1 MRLQPKTVVS
11 DRYEILELIG
21 VGGMA
26 NVYCAKDLKL
36 DRKVSLKVLKE
47 EFIDEE
53 FIGKFS
59 KEARA
64 AARIADINIANVYDV
79 GNDGNI
85 YYIVME
91 YVDGYTLKDIIKTKA
106 PFTNEEI
113 LGIAIQ
119 ISSALEVAHSNGI
132 VHRDIK
138 PQNILVTKEG
148 GIKVTD
154 FGIARATTA
163 NTITTDTMGSV
174 HYFSPEQ
181 ARGGYV
187 DFKSDIYSLGI
198 IMFEMA
204 TGKLPFDGDGVVQ
217 LAMKHI
223 NEPIPNMKELNPNIS
238 NSLEKIIL
246 KATAK
251 NSDNRYSSTKE
262 LNQDLKKALSDES
275 GNFVTDRNIVDEDS
289 PTVVIKPEE
298 MEEIKRM
305 IEKNKGN
312 NNINNNVNS
321 GLNNNINNNRPKDK
335 YEDKEYVEQE
345 RFNKPSQSSQNLQRQ
360 NIQPQKVKPKVT
372 PPKIEIEEN
381 DRGMERKVTIW
392 AVVTSLLLIG
402 VITGF
407 LIVWVLSGGKSK
419 VPDFT
424 GKTWEQAVEIAKDK
438 EVYITNAKEDFSD
451 TVEKGAIIEQDIKA
465 GTKVKK
471 GSNINITLSL
481 GTGKFEIEDYVGLD
495 ISEVYRKVEKLD
507 VNLKEEYIS
516 DDKVQIGKVIKQ
528 SPNGGSKLNPGDDL
542 TLYISKGEENEETDV
557 EVPYLIGLSEKEAKD
572 KLQRE
577 GLNVGRVSKTESSTV
592 EKGNVIQQSI
602 AYGTKVAEGTSVSI
616 VVSSGKKETTTK
628 ETTTETTTQP
638 IVEDT
643 TVDTSTEIT
652 TKIETTTE
660 TTTQPVLKS
669 DNLVI
674 NPTLPEGAESVE
686 VKVVKVVDGQS
697 SVIWSSNH
705 SANNFPFSITVTG
718 DKPTQFEL
726 YIDGKLIGTETKSFS

>member
-1 MRLQPKTVVS
+1 MKLDKKTVVS
-11 DRYEILELIG
+11 DRYEIIELIG

-36 DRKVSLKVLKE
+36 DRKVSFKVLKE

-64 AARIADINIANVYDV
+64 AARIAHVNIANVYDV

-106 PFTNEEI
+106 PFTNEEV
-113 LGIAIQ
+113 LGISIQ
-119 ISSALEVAHSNGI
+119 IANALEVAHSNNI

-154 FGIARATTA
+154 FGIARATTS

-198 IMFEMA
+198 IMFEMV

-223 NEPIPNMKELNPNIS
+223 NEPLPDMKELNPNIS

-246 KATAK
+246 KATTK
-251 NSDNRYSSTKE
+251 NPDNRYSSAKE
-262 LNQDLKKALSDES
+262 LNNDLKMALSDES
-275 GNFVTDRNIVDEDS
+275 GNFVIDNNFIDEDS

-298 MEEIKRM
+298 MEQIKNM
-305 IEKNKGN
+305 ANKTN
-312 NNINNNVNS
+312 NDK
-321 GLNNNINNNRPKDK
+321 PKDK
-335 YEDKEYVEQE
+335 YEDKEYMDKEKI
-345 RFNKPSQSSQNLQRQ
+345 KPSKPTKSVEKIGISKQIPSNKKDINNSAPYNIDNQNDKS
-360 NIQPQKVKPKVT
+360 I
-372 PPKIEIEEN
+372 
-381 DRGMERKVTIW
+381 ERKVTIW
-392 AVVTSLLLIG
+392 AVVTSLLLVGI
-402 VITGF
+402 ITGF
-407 LIVWVLSGGKSK
+407 LIVWVLSGGNSK

-424 GKTWEQAVEIAKDK
+424 GKTWEEAVALAKDK
-438 EVYITNAKEDFSD
+438 EIYITNIKEDYSD
-451 TVEKGAIIEQDIKA
+451 TIKEGAIIEQDIKA
-465 GTKVKK
+465 GEKVKK
-471 GSNINITLSL
+471 GSNINVTLSL
-481 GTGKFEIEDYVGLD
+481 GNGQFKIEDYVGLD
-495 ISEVYRKVEKLD
+495 ISEVYKKVESLD
-507 VNLKEEYIS
+507 VDLKEEYIS
-516 DDKVQIGKVIKQ
+516 DDKVEIGKVVKQ
-528 SPNGGSKLNPGDDL
+528 RPEAGSSLKPNDSL
-542 TLYISKGEENEETDV
+542 TLYISKGSEEEDNNV
-557 EVPYLIGLSEKEAKD
+557 QVPYLIGLSEKEAKN
-572 KLQRE
+572 KIKSE
-577 GLNVGRVSKTESSTV
+577 GLSVGRVSKTESDTV
-592 EKGNVIQQSI
+592 EEGKVIEQSI
-602 AYGTKVAEGTSVSI
+602 AYGEEVSEGTAISI
-616 VVSSGKKETTTK
+616 VVSIGKKETTTEK
-628 ETTTETTTQP
+628 QTETTTQP

-643 TVDTSTEIT
+643 TTQDTTVEQ
-652 TKIETTTE
+652 TE
-660 TTTQPVLKS
+660 TTTSQPVLKS
-669 DNLVI
+669 ETLVV
-674 NPTLPEGAESVE
+674 NPTLPEGTESVE

-697 SVIWSSNH
+697 TVIWSSNH
-705 SANNFPFSITVTG
+705 NANSFPLPITVTG

-726 YIDGKLIGTETKSFS
+726 YIDGKLIGTETKNFN

>member
-1 MRLQPKTVVS
+1 MRLDKKTVVS
-11 DRYEILELIG
+11 DRYEIIELIG

-36 DRKVSLKVLKE
+36 DRKVSFKVLKE

-64 AARIADINIANVYDV
+64 AARIAHVNIANVYDV

-106 PFTNEEI
+106 PFTNEEV
-113 LGIAIQ
+113 LGISIQ
-119 ISSALEVAHSNGI
+119 IANALEVAHSNNI

-154 FGIARATTA
+154 FGIARATTS

-198 IMFEMA
+198 IMFEMV

-223 NEPIPNMKELNPNIS
+223 NEPLPDMKKLNKNIS

-246 KATAK
+246 KATTK
-251 NSDNRYSSTKE
+251 NPDNRYSSARE
-262 LNQDLKKALSDES
+262 LNNDLKMALSDES
-275 GNFVTDRNIVDEDS
+275 GNFVTDNNFIDEDS

-298 MEEIKRM
+298 MEQIKNM
-305 IEKNKGN
+305 ANKTN
-312 NNINNNVNS
+312 NDK
-321 GLNNNINNNRPKDK
+321 LKDK
-335 YEDKEYVEQE
+335 YEDKEYMNKEKI
-345 RFNKPSQSSQNLQRQ
+345 KPSKPTKGVEKISVSKQTPNNKKDINNSTPYNIDNQNDKS
-360 NIQPQKVKPKVT
+360 I
-372 PPKIEIEEN
+372 
-381 DRGMERKVTIW
+381 ERKVTIW
-392 AVVTSLLLIG
+392 AVVTSLLLVGI
-402 VITGF
+402 ITGF
-407 LIVWVLSGGKSK
+407 LIVWVLSGGNSK

-424 GKTWEQAVEIAKDK
+424 GKTWEEAVALAKDK
-438 EVYITNAKEDFSD
+438 EIYITNIKEDYSD
-451 TVEKGAIIEQDIKA
+451 TIKEGAIIEQDIKA
-465 GTKVKK
+465 GEKVKK
-471 GSNINITLSL
+471 GSNINVTLSL
-481 GTGKFEIEDYVGLD
+481 GNGQFKIEDYVGLD
-495 ISEVYRKVEKLD
+495 ISEVYKKVESLD
-507 VNLKEEYIS
+507 VDLKEEYIS
-516 DDKVQIGKVIKQ
+516 DDKVEIGKVVKQ
-528 SPNGGSKLNPGDDL
+528 RPEAGSSLKPNDSL
-542 TLYISKGEENEETDV
+542 TLYISKGSEEEDNNV
-557 EVPYLIGLSEKEAKD
+557 QVPYLIGLSEKEAKN
-572 KLQRE
+572 KIKSE
-577 GLNVGRVSKTESSTV
+577 GLSVGRVSKTESDTV
-592 EKGNVIQQSI
+592 EEGKVIEQSI
-602 AYGTKVAEGTSVSI
+602 AYGEEVSEGTAISI
-616 VVSSGKKETTTK
+616 VVSIGKKETTTEK
-628 ETTTETTTQP
+628 QTETTTQP

-643 TVDTSTEIT
+643 TTQDTTVEQ
-652 TKIETTTE
+652 TE
-660 TTTQPVLKS
+660 TTTSQPVLKS
-669 DNLVI
+669 ETLVV
-674 NPTLPEGAESVE
+674 NPTLPEGTESVE

-697 SVIWSSNH
+697 TVIWSSNH
-705 SANNFPFSITVTG
+705 NANSFPLPITVTG

-726 YIDGKLIGTETKSFS
+726 YIDGKLIGTETKNFN

>member
-1 MRLQPKTVVS
+1 MRLDKKTVVS
-11 DRYEILELIG
+11 DRYEIIELIG

-36 DRKVSLKVLKE
+36 DRKVSFKVLKE

-64 AARIADINIANVYDV
+64 AARIAHVNIANVYDV

-106 PFTNEEI
+106 PFTNEEV
-113 LGIAIQ
+113 LGISIQ
-119 ISSALEVAHSNGI
+119 IANALEVAHSNNI

-154 FGIARATTA
+154 FGIARATTS

-198 IMFEMA
+198 IMFEMV

-223 NEPIPNMKELNPNIS
+223 NEPLPDMKKLNKNIS

-246 KATAK
+246 KATTK
-251 NSDNRYSSTKE
+251 NPDNRYSSARE
-262 LNQDLKKALSDES
+262 LNNDLKMALSDES
-275 GNFVTDRNIVDEDS
+275 GNFVTDNNFIDEDS

-298 MEEIKRM
+298 MEQIRNM
-305 IEKNKGN
+305 ANKTN
-312 NNINNNVNS
+312 NDK
-321 GLNNNINNNRPKDK
+321 LKDK
-335 YEDKEYVEQE
+335 YEDKEYMNKEKI
-345 RFNKPSQSSQNLQRQ
+345 KPSKPTKGVEKISVSKQTPNNKKDINNSTPYNIDNQND
-360 NIQPQKVKPKVT
+360 
-372 PPKIEIEEN
+372 KII
-381 DRGMERKVTIW
+381 ERKVTIW
-392 AVVTSLLLIG
+392 AVVTSLLLVGI
-402 VITGF
+402 ITGF
-407 LIVWVLSGGKSK
+407 LIVWVLSGGNSK

-424 GKTWEQAVEIAKDK
+424 GKTWEEAVALAKDK
-438 EVYITNAKEDFSD
+438 EIYITNIKEDYDD
-451 TVEKGAIIEQDIKA
+451 TIKEGAIIEQDIKA
-465 GTKVKK
+465 GEKVKK
-471 GSNINITLSL
+471 GSNINVTLSL
-481 GTGKFEIEDYVGLD
+481 GNGQFKIEDYVGLD
-495 ISEVYRKVEKLD
+495 ISEVYKKVESLD
-507 VNLKEEYIS
+507 VDLKEEYIS
-516 DDKVQIGKVIKQ
+516 DDKVEIGKVVKQ
-528 SPNGGSKLNPGDDL
+528 RPEAGSSLKPNDSL
-542 TLYISKGEENEETDV
+542 TLYISKGSEEEDNNV
-557 EVPYLIGLSEKEAKD
+557 QVPYLIGLSEKEAKN
-572 KLQRE
+572 KIKSE
-577 GLNVGRVSKTESSTV
+577 GLSVGRVSKTESDTV
-592 EKGNVIQQSI
+592 EEGKVIEQSI
-602 AYGTKVAEGTSVSI
+602 AYGEEVSEGTAISI
-616 VVSSGKKETTTK
+616 VVSIGKKETTTEK
-628 ETTTETTTQP
+628 QTETTAQP

-643 TVDTSTEIT
+643 TTQDTTVEQTESTT
-652 TKIETTTE
+652 S
-660 TTTQPVLKS
+660 QPVLKS
-669 DNLVI
+669 ETLVI
-674 NPTLPEGAESVE
+674 NPTLPEGTESVE

-697 SVIWSSNH
+697 TVIWSSNH
-705 SANNFPFSITVTG
+705 NANSFPLPITVTG

-726 YIDGKLIGTETKSFS
+726 YIDGKLIGTETKNFN

>member
-1 MRLQPKTVVS
+1 MKLDKKTVVS
-11 DRYEILELIG
+11 DRYEIIELIG

-36 DRKVSLKVLKE
+36 DRKVSFKVLKE

-64 AARIADINIANVYDV
+64 AARIAHVNIANVYDV

-106 PFTNEEI
+106 PFTNEEV
-113 LGIAIQ
+113 LGISIQ
-119 ISSALEVAHSNGI
+119 IANALEVAHSNNI

-154 FGIARATTA
+154 FGIARATTS

-198 IMFEMA
+198 IMFEMV

-223 NEPIPNMKELNPNIS
+223 NEPLPDMKKLNKNIS

-246 KATAK
+246 KATTK
-251 NSDNRYSSTKE
+251 NPDNRYSSARE
-262 LNQDLKKALSDES
+262 LNNDLKMALSDES
-275 GNFVTDRNIVDEDS
+275 GNFVTDNNFIDEDS

-298 MEEIKRM
+298 MEQIKNM
-305 IEKNKGN
+305 ANKTN
-312 NNINNNVNS
+312 NDK
-321 GLNNNINNNRPKDK
+321 LKDK
-335 YEDKEYVEQE
+335 YEDKEYMNKEKI
-345 RFNKPSQSSQNLQRQ
+345 KPSKPTKSVEKISVSKQTPNNKKDINNSTPYNIDNQND
-360 NIQPQKVKPKVT
+360 
-372 PPKIEIEEN
+372 KII
-381 DRGMERKVTIW
+381 ERKVTIW
-392 AVVTSLLLIG
+392 AVVTSLLLVGI
-402 VITGF
+402 ITGF
-407 LIVWVLSGGKSK
+407 LIVWVLSGGNSK

-424 GKTWEQAVEIAKDK
+424 GKTWEEAVALAKDK
-438 EVYITNAKEDFSD
+438 EIYITNIKEDYDD
-451 TVEKGAIIEQDIKA
+451 TIKEGAIIEQDIKA
-465 GTKVKK
+465 GEKVKK
-471 GSNINITLSL
+471 GSNINVTLSL
-481 GTGKFEIEDYVGLD
+481 GNGQFKIEDYVGLD
-495 ISEVYRKVEKLD
+495 ISEVYKKVESLD
-507 VNLKEEYIS
+507 VDLKEEYIS
-516 DDKVQIGKVIKQ
+516 DDKVEIGKVVKQ
-528 SPNGGSKLNPGDDL
+528 RPEVGSSLKPNDSL
-542 TLYISKGEENEETDV
+542 TLYISKGSEEEDNNV
-557 EVPYLIGLSEKEAKD
+557 QVPYLIGLSEKEAKN
-572 KLQRE
+572 KIKSE
-577 GLNVGRVSKTESSTV
+577 GLSVGRVSKTESDTV
-592 EKGNVIQQSI
+592 EEGKVIEQSI
-602 AYGTKVAEGTSVSI
+602 AYGEEVSEGTAISI
-616 VVSSGKKETTTK
+616 VVSIGKKETTTEK
-628 ETTTETTTQP
+628 QTETTTQP

-643 TVDTSTEIT
+643 TTQDTTVEQTESTT
-652 TKIETTTE
+652 S
-660 TTTQPVLKS
+660 QPVLKS
-669 DNLVI
+669 ETLVI
-674 NPTLPEGAESVE
+674 NPTLPEGTESVE

-697 SVIWSSNH
+697 TVIWSSNH
-705 SANNFPFSITVTG
+705 NANSFPLPITVTG

-726 YIDGKLIGTETKSFS
+726 YIDGKLIGTETKNFN

>member
-1 MRLQPKTVVS
+1 MKLDKKTVVS
-11 DRYEILELIG
+11 DRYEIIELIG

-36 DRKVSLKVLKE
+36 DRKVSFKVLKE

-64 AARIADINIANVYDV
+64 AARIAHVNIANVYDV

-106 PFTNEEI
+106 PFTNEEV
-113 LGIAIQ
+113 LGISIQ
-119 ISSALEVAHSNGI
+119 IANALEVAHSNNI

-154 FGIARATTA
+154 FGIARATTS

-198 IMFEMA
+198 IMFEMV

-223 NEPIPNMKELNPNIS
+223 NEPLPDMKKLNKNIS

-246 KATAK
+246 KATTK
-251 NSDNRYSSTKE
+251 NPDNRYSSARE
-262 LNQDLKKALSDES
+262 LNNDLKMALSDES
-275 GNFVTDRNIVDEDS
+275 GNFVTDNNFIDEDS

-298 MEEIKRM
+298 IEQIKNM
-305 IEKNKGN
+305 ANKTN
-312 NNINNNVNS
+312 NDK
-321 GLNNNINNNRPKDK
+321 LKDK
-335 YEDKEYVEQE
+335 YEDKEYMNKEKI
-345 RFNKPSQSSQNLQRQ
+345 KPSKPTKSVEKISVSKQTPNNKKDINNSTPY
-360 NIQPQKVKPKVT
+360 NIDNKND
-372 PPKIEIEEN
+372 KII
-381 DRGMERKVTIW
+381 ERKVTIW
-392 AVVTSLLLIG
+392 AVVTSLLLVGI
-402 VITGF
+402 ITGF
-407 LIVWVLSGGKSK
+407 LIVWVLSGGNSK

-424 GKTWEQAVEIAKDK
+424 GKTWEEAVALAKDK
-438 EVYITNAKEDFSD
+438 EIYITNIKEDYDD
-451 TVEKGAIIEQDIKA
+451 TIKEGAIIEQDIKA
-465 GTKVKK
+465 GEKVKK
-471 GSNINITLSL
+471 GSNINVTLSL
-481 GTGKFEIEDYVGLD
+481 GNGQFKIEDYVGLD
-495 ISEVYRKVEKLD
+495 ISEVYKKVESLD
-507 VNLKEEYIS
+507 VDLKEEYIS
-516 DDKVQIGKVIKQ
+516 DDKVEIGKVVKQ
-528 SPNGGSKLNPGDDL
+528 RPEAGSSLKPNDSL
-542 TLYISKGEENEETDV
+542 TLYISKGSEEEDNNV
-557 EVPYLIGLSEKEAKD
+557 QVPYLIGLSEKEAKN
-572 KLQRE
+572 KIKSE
-577 GLNVGRVSKTESSTV
+577 GLSVGRVSKIESDTV
-592 EKGNVIQQSI
+592 EEGKVIEQSI
-602 AYGTKVAEGTSVSI
+602 AYGEEVSEGTAISI
-616 VVSSGKKETTTK
+616 VVSIGKKETTTEK
-628 ETTTETTTQP
+628 QTETTTQP

-643 TVDTSTEIT
+643 TTQDTTVEQ
-652 TKIETTTE
+652 TE
-660 TTTQPVLKS
+660 TTTSQPVLKS
-669 DNLVI
+669 ETLVI
-674 NPTLPEGAESVE
+674 NPTLPEGTESVE

-697 SVIWSSNH
+697 TVIWSSNH
-705 SANNFPFSITVTG
+705 NANSFPLPITVTG

-726 YIDGKLIGTETKSFS
+726 YIDGKLIGTETKNFN

>member
-1 MRLQPKTVVS
+1 MRLEKKTVVS
-11 DRYEILELIG
+11 DRYEIIELIG

-36 DRKVSLKVLKE
+36 DRKVSFKVLKE

-64 AARIADINIANVYDV
+64 AARIAHVNIANVYDV

-106 PFTNEEI
+106 PFTNEEV
-113 LGIAIQ
+113 LGISIQ
-119 ISSALEVAHSNGI
+119 IANALEVAHSNNI

-154 FGIARATTA
+154 FGIARATTS

-198 IMFEMA
+198 IMFEMV

-223 NEPIPNMKELNPNIS
+223 NEPLPDMKKLNKNIS

-246 KATAK
+246 KATTK
-251 NSDNRYSSTKE
+251 NPDNRYSSARE
-262 LNQDLKKALSDES
+262 LNNDLKMALSDES
-275 GNFVTDRNIVDEDS
+275 GNFVTDNNFIDEDS

-298 MEEIKRM
+298 MEQIKNM
-305 IEKNKGN
+305 ANKTN
-312 NNINNNVNS
+312 NDK
-321 GLNNNINNNRPKDK
+321 LKDK
-335 YEDKEYVEQE
+335 YEDKEYMNKEKI
-345 RFNKPSQSSQNLQRQ
+345 KPSKPTKSVEKISVSKQTPNNKKDINNSTPYNIDNQNDK
-360 NIQPQKVKPKVT
+360 NI
-372 PPKIEIEEN
+372 
-381 DRGMERKVTIW
+381 ERKVTIW
-392 AVVTSLLLIG
+392 AVVTSLLLVGI
-402 VITGF
+402 ITGF
-407 LIVWVLSGGKSK
+407 LIVWVLSGGNSK

-424 GKTWEQAVEIAKDK
+424 GKTWEEAVALAKDK
-438 EVYITNAKEDFSD
+438 EIYITNIKEDYDD
-451 TVEKGAIIEQDIKA
+451 TIKEGAIIEQDIKA
-465 GTKVKK
+465 GEKVKK
-471 GSNINITLSL
+471 GSNINVTLSL
-481 GTGKFEIEDYVGLD
+481 GDGQFKIEDYVGLD
-495 ISEVYRKVEKLD
+495 ISEVYKKVESLD
-507 VNLKEEYIS
+507 VDLKEEYIS
-516 DDKVQIGKVIKQ
+516 DDKVEIGKVVKQ
-528 SPNGGSKLNPGDDL
+528 RPEAGSSLKPNDSL
-542 TLYISKGEENEETDV
+542 TLYISKGSEEEDNNV
-557 EVPYLIGLSEKEAKD
+557 QVPYLIGLSEKEAKN
-572 KLQRE
+572 KIKSE
-577 GLNVGRVSKTESSTV
+577 GLSVGRVSKTESDTV
-592 EKGNVIQQSI
+592 EEGKVIEQSI
-602 AYGTKVAEGTSVSI
+602 AYGEEVSEGTAISI
-616 VVSSGKKETTTK
+616 VVSIGKKETTTEK
-628 ETTTETTTQP
+628 QTETTTQP

-643 TVDTSTEIT
+643 TTQDTTVEQTESTT
-652 TKIETTTE
+652 S
-660 TTTQPVLKS
+660 QPVLKS
-669 DNLVI
+669 ETLVI
-674 NPTLPEGAESVE
+674 NPTLPEGTESVE

-697 SVIWSSNH
+697 TVIWSSNH
-705 SANNFPFSITVTG
+705 NANSFPLPITVTG

-726 YIDGKLIGTETKSFS
+726 YIDGKLIGTETKNFN

>member
-1 MRLQPKTVVS
+1 MRLDKKTVVS
-11 DRYEILELIG
+11 DRYEIIELIG

-36 DRKVSLKVLKE
+36 DRKVSFKVLKE

-64 AARIADINIANVYDV
+64 AARIAHVNIANVYDV

-106 PFTNEEI
+106 PFTNEEV
-113 LGIAIQ
+113 LGISIQ
-119 ISSALEVAHSNGI
+119 IANALEVAHSNNI

-154 FGIARATTA
+154 FGIARATTS

-198 IMFEMA
+198 IMFEMV

-223 NEPIPNMKELNPNIS
+223 NEPLPDMKKLNKNIS

-246 KATAK
+246 KATTK
-251 NSDNRYSSTKE
+251 NPDNRYSSARE
-262 LNQDLKKALSDES
+262 LNNDLKMALSDES
-275 GNFVTDRNIVDEDS
+275 GDFVTDNNFIDEDS

-298 MEEIKRM
+298 IEQIKNM
-305 IEKNKGN
+305 ANKTN
-312 NNINNNVNS
+312 NDK
-321 GLNNNINNNRPKDK
+321 LKDK
-335 YEDKEYVEQE
+335 YEDKEYMNKEKI
-345 RFNKPSQSSQNLQRQ
+345 KPSKPTKSVEKISVSKQTPNNKKDINNSTPYNIDNQNDK
-360 NIQPQKVKPKVT
+360 NI
-372 PPKIEIEEN
+372 
-381 DRGMERKVTIW
+381 ERKVTIW
-392 AVVTSLLLIG
+392 AVVTSLLLVGI
-402 VITGF
+402 ITGF
-407 LIVWVLSGGKSK
+407 LIVWVLSGGNSK

-424 GKTWEQAVEIAKDK
+424 GKTWEEAVALAKDK
-438 EVYITNAKEDFSD
+438 EIYITNIKEDYDD
-451 TVEKGAIIEQDIKA
+451 TIKEGAIIEQDIKA
-465 GTKVKK
+465 GEKVKK
-471 GSNINITLSL
+471 GSNINVTLSL
-481 GTGKFEIEDYVGLD
+481 GNGQFKIEDYVGLD
-495 ISEVYRKVEKLD
+495 ISEVYKKVESLD
-507 VNLKEEYIS
+507 VDLKEEYIS
-516 DDKVQIGKVIKQ
+516 DDKVEIGKVVKQ
-528 SPNGGSKLNPGDDL
+528 RPEAGSSLKPNDSL
-542 TLYISKGEENEETDV
+542 TLYISKGSEEEDNNLQ
-557 EVPYLIGLSEKEAKD
+557 VPYLIGLSEKEAKN
-572 KLQRE
+572 KIKSE
-577 GLNVGRVSKTESSTV
+577 GLSVGRVSKTESDTV
-592 EKGNVIQQSI
+592 EEGKVIEQSI
-602 AYGTKVAEGTSVSI
+602 AYGEEVSEGTAISI
-616 VVSSGKKETTTK
+616 VVSIGKKETTTEK
-628 ETTTETTTQP
+628 QTETTTQP

-643 TVDTSTEIT
+643 TTQDTTVEQTESTT
-652 TKIETTTE
+652 S
-660 TTTQPVLKS
+660 QPVLKS
-669 DNLVI
+669 ETLVI
-674 NPTLPEGAESVE
+674 NPTLPEGTESVE

-697 SVIWSSNH
+697 TVIWSSNH
-705 SANNFPFSITVTG
+705 NANSFPLPITVTG

-726 YIDGKLIGTETKSFS
+726 YIDGKLIGTETKNFN

>member
-1 MRLQPKTVVS
+1 MRLDKKTVVS
-11 DRYEILELIG
+11 DRYEIIELIG

-36 DRKVSLKVLKE
+36 DRKVSFKVLKE

-64 AARIADINIANVYDV
+64 AARIAHVNIANVYDV

-106 PFTNEEI
+106 PFTNEEV
-113 LGIAIQ
+113 LGISIQ
-119 ISSALEVAHSNGI
+119 IANALEVAHSNNI

-154 FGIARATTA
+154 FGIARATTS

-198 IMFEMA
+198 IMFEMV

-223 NEPIPNMKELNPNIS
+223 NEPLPDMKKLNKNIS

-246 KATAK
+246 KATTK
-251 NSDNRYSSTKE
+251 NPDNRYSSARE
-262 LNQDLKKALSDES
+262 LNNDLKMALSDES
-275 GNFVTDRNIVDEDS
+275 GDFVTDNNFIDEDS

-298 MEEIKRM
+298 IEQIKNM
-305 IEKNKGN
+305 ANKTN
-312 NNINNNVNS
+312 NDK
-321 GLNNNINNNRPKDK
+321 LKDK
-335 YEDKEYVEQE
+335 YEDKEYMNKEKI
-345 RFNKPSQSSQNLQRQ
+345 KPSKPTKSVEKISVSKQTPNNKKDINNSTPYNIDNQNDK
-360 NIQPQKVKPKVT
+360 NI
-372 PPKIEIEEN
+372 
-381 DRGMERKVTIW
+381 ERKVTIW
-392 AVVTSLLLIG
+392 AVVTSLLLVGI
-402 VITGF
+402 ITGF
-407 LIVWVLSGGKSK
+407 LIVWVLSGGNSK

-424 GKTWEQAVEIAKDK
+424 GKTWEEAVALAKDK
-438 EVYITNAKEDFSD
+438 EIYITNIKEDYDD
-451 TVEKGAIIEQDIKA
+451 TIKEGAIIEQDIKA
-465 GTKVKK
+465 GEKVKK
-471 GSNINITLSL
+471 GSNINVTLSL
-481 GTGKFEIEDYVGLD
+481 GNGQFKIEDYVGLD
-495 ISEVYRKVEKLD
+495 ISEVYKKVESLD
-507 VNLKEEYIS
+507 VDLKEEYIS
-516 DDKVQIGKVIKQ
+516 DDKVEIGKVVKQ
-528 SPNGGSKLNPGDDL
+528 RPEAGSSLKPNDSL
-542 TLYISKGEENEETDV
+542 TLYISKGSEEEDNNV
-557 EVPYLIGLSEKEAKD
+557 QVPYLIGLSEKEAKN
-572 KLQRE
+572 KIKSE
-577 GLNVGRVSKTESSTV
+577 GLSVGRVSKTESDTV
-592 EKGNVIQQSI
+592 EEGKVIEQSI
-602 AYGTKVAEGTSVSI
+602 AYGEEVSEGTAISI
-616 VVSSGKKETTTK
+616 VVSIGKKETTTEK
-628 ETTTETTTQP
+628 QTETTTQP

-643 TVDTSTEIT
+643 TTQDTTVEQTESTT
-652 TKIETTTE
+652 S
-660 TTTQPVLKS
+660 QPVLKS
-669 DNLVI
+669 ETLVI
-674 NPTLPEGAESVE
+674 NPTLPEGTESVE

-697 SVIWSSNH
+697 TVIWSSNH
-705 SANNFPFSITVTG
+705 NANSFPLPITVTG

-726 YIDGKLIGTETKSFS
+726 YIDGKLIGTETKNFN

>member
-1 MRLQPKTVVS
+1 MKLDKKTVVS
-11 DRYEILELIG
+11 DRYEIIELIG

-36 DRKVSLKVLKE
+36 DRKVSFKVLKE

-64 AARIADINIANVYDV
+64 AARIAHVNIANVYDV

-106 PFTNEEI
+106 PFTNEEV
-113 LGIAIQ
+113 LGISIQ
-119 ISSALEVAHSNGI
+119 IANALEVAHSNNI

-154 FGIARATTA
+154 FGIARATTS

-198 IMFEMA
+198 IMFEMV

-223 NEPIPNMKELNPNIS
+223 NEPLPDMKELNGNIS

-246 KATAK
+246 KATTK
-251 NSDNRYSSTKE
+251 NPDNRYSSAKE
-262 LNQDLKKALSDES
+262 LNNDLKMALSDES
-275 GNFVTDRNIVDEDS
+275 GNFVTDNNFIDEDS

-298 MEEIKRM
+298 MEQIKNM
-305 IEKNKGN
+305 VNKTN
-312 NNINNNVNS
+312 NDK
-321 GLNNNINNNRPKDK
+321 PKDK
-335 YEDKEYVEQE
+335 YEDKEYMSKEKI
-345 RFNKPSQSSQNLQRQ
+345 KPSKPTKNVERISVNKQTPSNKKNINNSAPYNIDNQNDKS
-360 NIQPQKVKPKVT
+360 I
-372 PPKIEIEEN
+372 
-381 DRGMERKVTIW
+381 ERKVTIW
-392 AVVTSLLLIG
+392 AVVTSLLLVGI
-402 VITGF
+402 ITGF
-407 LIVWVLSGGKSK
+407 LIVWVLSGGNSK

-424 GKTWEQAVEIAKDK
+424 GKTWEEAVSLAKDK
-438 EVYITNAKEDFSD
+438 EIYITNIKEDYDD
-451 TVEKGAIIEQDIKA
+451 TIKEGSVIEQDIKA
-465 GTKVKK
+465 GEKVKK
-471 GSNINITLSL
+471 GSNVNVTLSL
-481 GTGKFEIEDYVGLD
+481 GNGQFKIEDYVGLD
-495 ISEVYRKVEKLD
+495 ISEVYKKVESLD
-507 VNLKEEYIS
+507 VDLKEEYIS
-516 DDKVQIGKVIKQ
+516 DDKVEIGKVVKQ
-528 SPNGGSKLNPGDDL
+528 RPEAGSSLKPNDSL
-542 TLYISKGEENEETDV
+542 TLYISKGREEDDNNV
-557 EVPYLIGLSEKEAKD
+557 QVPYLIGLSEKEAKN
-572 KLQRE
+572 KIKSE
-577 GLNVGRVSKTESSTV
+577 GLSVGRVSKTESDTV
-592 EKGNVIQQSI
+592 EEGKVIEQSI
-602 AYGTKVAEGTSVSI
+602 AYGKEVSEGTAISI
-616 VVSSGKKETTTK
+616 VVSIGKKETTTEK
-628 ETTTETTTQP
+628 QTEATTQP

-643 TVDTSTEIT
+643 TTQATTVEQTESTTS
-652 TKIETTTE
+652 
-660 TTTQPVLKS
+660 QPVLKS
-669 DNLVI
+669 ETLVI
-674 NPTLPEGAESVE
+674 NPTLPEGTESVE

-697 SVIWSSNH
+697 TVIWSSNH
-705 SANNFPFSITVTG
+705 NANSFPLPITVTG

-726 YIDGKLIGTETKSFS
+726 YIDGKLIGTETKNFN

>member
-1 MRLQPKTVVS
+1 MRLDKKTVVS
-11 DRYEILELIG
+11 DRYEIIELIG

-36 DRKVSLKVLKE
+36 DRKVSFKVLKE

-64 AARIADINIANVYDV
+64 AARIAHVNIANVYDV

-106 PFTNEEI
+106 PFTNEEV
-113 LGIAIQ
+113 LGISIQ
-119 ISSALEVAHSNGI
+119 IANALEVAHSNNI

-154 FGIARATTA
+154 FGIARATTS

-198 IMFEMA
+198 IMFEMV

-223 NEPIPNMKELNPNIS
+223 NEPLPDMKKLNKNIS

-246 KATAK
+246 KATTK
-251 NSDNRYSSTKE
+251 NPDNRYSSARE
-262 LNQDLKKALSDES
+262 LNNDLKMALSDES
-275 GNFVTDRNIVDEDS
+275 GDFVTDNNFIDEDS

-298 MEEIKRM
+298 MEQIKNM
-305 IEKNKGN
+305 ANKTN
-312 NNINNNVNS
+312 NDK
-321 GLNNNINNNRPKDK
+321 LKDK
-335 YEDKEYVEQE
+335 YEDKEYMNKEKI
-345 RFNKPSQSSQNLQRQ
+345 KPSKPTKSVEKISVSKQTPNNKKDINNSTPYNIDNQNDK
-360 NIQPQKVKPKVT
+360 NI
-372 PPKIEIEEN
+372 
-381 DRGMERKVTIW
+381 ERKVTIW
-392 AVVTSLLLIG
+392 AVVTSLLLVGI
-402 VITGF
+402 ITGF
-407 LIVWVLSGGKSK
+407 LIVWVLSGGNSK

-424 GKTWEQAVEIAKDK
+424 GKTWEEAVALAKDK
-438 EVYITNAKEDFSD
+438 EIYITNIKEDYDD
-451 TVEKGAIIEQDIKA
+451 TIKEGAIIEQDIKA
-465 GTKVKK
+465 GEKVKK
-471 GSNINITLSL
+471 GSNINVTLSL
-481 GTGKFEIEDYVGLD
+481 GDGQFKIEDYVGLD
-495 ISEVYRKVEKLD
+495 ISEVYKKVESLD
-507 VNLKEEYIS
+507 VDLKEEYIS
-516 DDKVQIGKVIKQ
+516 DDKVEIGKVVKQ
-528 SPNGGSKLNPGDDL
+528 RPEAGSSLKPNDSL
-542 TLYISKGEENEETDV
+542 TLYISKGSEEEDNNV
-557 EVPYLIGLSEKEAKD
+557 QVPYLIGLSEKEAKN
-572 KLQRE
+572 KIKSE
-577 GLNVGRVSKTESSTV
+577 GLSVGRVSKTESDTV
-592 EKGNVIQQSI
+592 EEGKVIEQSI
-602 AYGTKVAEGTSVSI
+602 AYGEEVSEGTAISI
-616 VVSSGKKETTTK
+616 VVSIGKKETTTEK
-628 ETTTETTTQP
+628 QTETTTQP

-643 TVDTSTEIT
+643 TTQDTTVEQ
-652 TKIETTTE
+652 TE
-660 TTTQPVLKS
+660 TTTSQPVLKS
-669 DNLVI
+669 ETLVV
-674 NPTLPEGAESVE
+674 NPTLPEGTESVE

-697 SVIWSSNH
+697 TVIWSSNH
-705 SANNFPFSITVTG
+705 NANSFPLPITVTG

-726 YIDGKLIGTETKSFS
+726 YIDGKLIGTETKNFN

>member
-1 MRLQPKTVVS
+1 MKLDKKTVVS
-11 DRYEILELIG
+11 DRYEIIELIG

-36 DRKVSLKVLKE
+36 DRKVSFKVLKE

-64 AARIADINIANVYDV
+64 AARIAHVNIANVYDV

-106 PFTNEEI
+106 PFTNEEV
-113 LGIAIQ
+113 LGISIQ
-119 ISSALEVAHSNGI
+119 IANALEVAHSNNI

-154 FGIARATTA
+154 FGIARATTS

-198 IMFEMA
+198 IMFEMV

-223 NEPIPNMKELNPNIS
+223 NEPLPDMKKLNKNIS

-246 KATAK
+246 KATTK
-251 NSDNRYSSTKE
+251 NPDNRYSSAKE
-262 LNQDLKKALSDES
+262 LNNDLKMALSDES
-275 GNFVTDRNIVDEDS
+275 GDFVTDNNFIDEDS

-298 MEEIKRM
+298 IEQIKNM
-305 IEKNKGN
+305 ANKTN
-312 NNINNNVNS
+312 NDK
-321 GLNNNINNNRPKDK
+321 LKDK
-335 YEDKEYVEQE
+335 YEDKEYMNKEKI
-345 RFNKPSQSSQNLQRQ
+345 KPSKPTKSVEKISVSKQTPNNKKDINNSTPYNIDNQNDK
-360 NIQPQKVKPKVT
+360 NI
-372 PPKIEIEEN
+372 
-381 DRGMERKVTIW
+381 ERKVTIW
-392 AVVTSLLLIG
+392 AVVTSLLLVGI
-402 VITGF
+402 ITGF
-407 LIVWVLSGGKSK
+407 LIVWVLSGGNSK

-424 GKTWEQAVEIAKDK
+424 GKTWEEAVALAKDK
-438 EVYITNAKEDFSD
+438 EIYITNIKEDYDD
-451 TVEKGAIIEQDIKA
+451 TIKEGAIIEQDIKA
-465 GTKVKK
+465 GEKVKK
-471 GSNINITLSL
+471 GSNINVTLSL
-481 GTGKFEIEDYVGLD
+481 GNGQFKIEDYVGLD
-495 ISEVYRKVEKLD
+495 ISEVYKKVESLD
-507 VNLKEEYIS
+507 VDLKEEYIS
-516 DDKVQIGKVIKQ
+516 DDKVEIGKVVKQ
-528 SPNGGSKLNPGDDL
+528 RPEAGSSLKPNDSL
-542 TLYISKGEENEETDV
+542 TLYISKGSEEEDNNV
-557 EVPYLIGLSEKEAKD
+557 QVPYLIGLSEKEAKN
-572 KLQRE
+572 KIKSE
-577 GLNVGRVSKTESSTV
+577 GLSVGRVSKTESDTV
-592 EKGNVIQQSI
+592 EEGKVIEQSI
-602 AYGTKVAEGTSVSI
+602 AYGEEVSEGTAISI
-616 VVSSGKKETTTK
+616 VVSIGKKETTTEK
-628 ETTTETTTQP
+628 QTETTTQP

-643 TVDTSTEIT
+643 TTQDTTVEQTESTT
-652 TKIETTTE
+652 S
-660 TTTQPVLKS
+660 QPVLKS
-669 DNLVI
+669 ETLVI
-674 NPTLPEGAESVE
+674 NPTLPEGTESVE

-697 SVIWSSNH
+697 TVIWSSNH
-705 SANNFPFSITVTG
+705 NANSFPLPITVTG

-726 YIDGKLIGTETKSFS
+726 YIDGKLIGTETKNFN

>member
-1 MRLQPKTVVS
+1 MKLDKKTVVS
-11 DRYEILELIG
+11 DRYEIIELIG

-36 DRKVSLKVLKE
+36 DRKVSFKVLKE

-64 AARIADINIANVYDV
+64 AARIAHVNIANVYDV

-106 PFTNEEI
+106 PFTNEEV
-113 LGIAIQ
+113 LGISIQ
-119 ISSALEVAHSNGI
+119 IANALEVAHSNNI

-154 FGIARATTA
+154 FGIARATTS

-198 IMFEMA
+198 IMFEMV

-223 NEPIPNMKELNPNIS
+223 NEPLPDMKELNPNIS

-246 KATAK
+246 KATTK
-251 NSDNRYSSTKE
+251 NPDNRYSSAKE
-262 LNQDLKKALSDES
+262 LNNDLKMALSDES
-275 GNFVTDRNIVDEDS
+275 GNFVTDNNFIDEDS

-298 MEEIKRM
+298 MEQIKNM
-305 IEKNKGN
+305 ANKTN
-312 NNINNNVNS
+312 NDK
-321 GLNNNINNNRPKDK
+321 LKDK
-335 YEDKEYVEQE
+335 YEDKEYMNKEKI
-345 RFNKPSQSSQNLQRQ
+345 KPSKPTKGVEKISVSKQTPNNKKDINNSTPYNIDNQNDK
-360 NIQPQKVKPKVT
+360 NI
-372 PPKIEIEEN
+372 
-381 DRGMERKVTIW
+381 ERKVTIW
-392 AVVTSLLLIG
+392 AVVTSLLLVGI
-402 VITGF
+402 ITGF
-407 LIVWVLSGGKSK
+407 LIVWVLSGGNSK

-424 GKTWEQAVEIAKDK
+424 GKTWEEAVALAKDK
-438 EVYITNAKEDFSD
+438 EIYITNIKEDYDD
-451 TVEKGAIIEQDIKA
+451 TIKEGAIIEQDIKA
-465 GTKVKK
+465 GEKVKK
-471 GSNINITLSL
+471 GSNINVTLSL
-481 GTGKFEIEDYVGLD
+481 GNGQFKIEDYVGLD
-495 ISEVYRKVEKLD
+495 ISEVYKKVESLD
-507 VNLKEEYIS
+507 VDLKEEYIS
-516 DDKVQIGKVIKQ
+516 DDKVEIGKVVKQ
-528 SPNGGSKLNPGDDL
+528 RPEAGSSLKPNDSL
-542 TLYISKGEENEETDV
+542 TLYISKGSEEEGNNV
-557 EVPYLIGLSEKEAKD
+557 QVPYLIGLSEKDAKN
-572 KLQRE
+572 KIKSE
-577 GLNVGRVSKTESSTV
+577 GLSVGRVSKTESDTV
-592 EKGNVIQQSI
+592 EEGKVIEQSI
-602 AYGTKVAEGTSVSI
+602 AYGEEVSEGTAISI
-616 VVSSGKKETTTK
+616 VVSIGKKETTTEK
-628 ETTTETTTQP
+628 QTETTTQP

-643 TVDTSTEIT
+643 TTQDTTVEQTESTT
-652 TKIETTTE
+652 S
-660 TTTQPVLKS
+660 QPVLKS
-669 DNLVI
+669 ETLVI
-674 NPTLPEGAESVE
+674 NPTLPEGTESVE

-697 SVIWSSNH
+697 TVIWSSNH
-705 SANNFPFSITVTG
+705 NANSFPLPITVTG

-726 YIDGKLIGTETKSFS
+726 YIDGKLIGTETKNFN

>member
-1 MRLQPKTVVS
+1 MRLEPKTVVS
-11 DRYEILELIG
+11 DRYEIIELIG

-36 DRKVSLKVLKE
+36 DRNVSLKVLKE

-91 YVDGYTLKDIIKTKA
+91 YIDGYTLKDIIKTKA
-106 PFTNEEI
+106 PFSNEEI
-113 LGIAIQ
+113 LGISIQ
-119 ISSALEVAHSNGI
+119 ISNALEVAHSNNI

-154 FGIARATTA
+154 FGIARATTS

-181 ARGGYV
+181 AKGSYV

-204 TGKLPFDGDGVVQ
+204 TGRLPFDGGGVVQ

-223 NEPIPNMKELNPNIS
+223 NEPLPNMKEINPNIS
-238 NSLEKIIL
+238 NSIEKIIL

-251 NSDNRYSSTKE
+251 NTDNRYASAKE
-262 LNQDLKKALSDES
+262 LNQDLKRALSDES
-275 GNFVTDRNIVDEDS
+275 GNFVKDNVVDEDS

-298 MEEIKRM
+298 MEQIKNM
-305 IEKNKGN
+305 VNKNNDKQKENMALEKPKLNQPSKTIEK
-312 NNINNNVNS
+312 
-321 GLNNNINNNRPKDK
+321 PKTIA
-335 YEDKEYVEQE
+335 QS
-345 RFNKPSQSSQNLQRQ
+345 KP
-360 NIQPQKVKPKVT
+360 KPKVT
-372 PPKIEIEEN
+372 PPKIEIEE
-381 DRGMERKVTIW
+381 DKSMERKVTIW

-402 VITGF
+402 AITGF
-407 LIVWVLSGGKSK
+407 LVFWVISGGNSK
-419 VPDFT
+419 VPNFT
-424 GKTWEQAVEIAKDK
+424 GKTWEEAVQIAKDK
-438 EVYITNAKEDFSD
+438 EIYITNVKEDYD
-451 TVEKGAIIEQDIKA
+451 DNIQEGAIIEQDIKP

-471 GSNINITLSL
+471 GSNVNVTLSL
-481 GTGKFEIEDYVGLD
+481 GNGRFEVENFVGLD
-495 ISEVYRKVEKLD
+495 ISEVYRKVEKIAVDLR
-507 VNLKEEYIS
+507 EEYIS
-516 DDKVQIGKVIKQ
+516 DENMEIGKVVRQ
-528 SPNGGSKLNPGDDL
+528 MPEGGTKLKPGDKL
-542 TLYISKGEENEETDV
+542 TLYISKGKENEENNV
-557 EVPYLIGLSEKEAKD
+557 EVPYLIGLTEKEAKD
-572 KLQRE
+572 KLKRE
-577 GLNVGRVSKTESSTV
+577 GLSIGKISKASSDTV
-592 EKGNVIQQSI
+592 EQGKVIEQSI
-602 AYGTKVAEGTSVSI
+602 PYGNEVSEKTAISI
-616 VVSSGKKETTTK
+616 VVSSGKKETTTQ
-628 ETTTETTTQP
+628 TTTETTTQP

-643 TVDTSTEIT
+643 T
-652 TKIETTTE
+652 IETVTQATTSAQTE
-660 TTTQPVLKS
+660 ATTNQSVLKS
-669 DNLVI
+669 DTLVI
-674 NPTLPEGAESVE
+674 NPTLPEGTESVE

-705 SANNFPFSITVTG
+705 SASNFPLSITVTG

-726 YIDGKLIGTETKSFS
+726 YIDGKLIGTETKNFN

>member
-1 MRLQPKTVVS
+1 MRLDKKTVVS
-11 DRYEILELIG
+11 DRYEIIELIG

-36 DRKVSLKVLKE
+36 DRKVSFKVLKE

-64 AARIADINIANVYDV
+64 AARIAHVNIANVYDV

-106 PFTNEEI
+106 PFTNEEV
-113 LGIAIQ
+113 LGISIQ
-119 ISSALEVAHSNGI
+119 IANALEVAHSNNI

-154 FGIARATTA
+154 FGIARATTS

-198 IMFEMA
+198 IMFEMV

-223 NEPIPNMKELNPNIS
+223 NEPLPDMKELNPNIS

-246 KATAK
+246 KATTK
-251 NSDNRYSSTKE
+251 NPDNRYSSAKE
-262 LNQDLKKALSDES
+262 LNNDLKMALSDES
-275 GNFVTDRNIVDEDS
+275 GNFVTDNNFIDEDS

-298 MEEIKRM
+298 MEQIKNM
-305 IEKNKGN
+305 ANKTN
-312 NNINNNVNS
+312 NDK
-321 GLNNNINNNRPKDK
+321 PKDK
-335 YEDKEYVEQE
+335 YEDKEYMDKEKI
-345 RFNKPSQSSQNLQRQ
+345 KPSKSTKSVEKISVSKQTPNNKKDINNSTPYNIDNQNDK
-360 NIQPQKVKPKVT
+360 NI
-372 PPKIEIEEN
+372 
-381 DRGMERKVTIW
+381 ERKVTIW
-392 AVVTSLLLIG
+392 AVVTSLLLVGI
-402 VITGF
+402 ITGF
-407 LIVWVLSGGKSK
+407 LIVWVLSGGNSK

-424 GKTWEQAVEIAKDK
+424 GKTWEEAVALAKDK
-438 EVYITNAKEDFSD
+438 EIYITNIKEDYDD
-451 TVEKGAIIEQDIKA
+451 TIKEGAIIEQDIKA
-465 GTKVKK
+465 GEKVKK
-471 GSNINITLSL
+471 GSNINVTLSL
-481 GTGKFEIEDYVGLD
+481 GNGQFKIEDYVGLD
-495 ISEVYRKVEKLD
+495 ISEVYKKVESLD
-507 VNLKEEYIS
+507 VDLKEEYIS
-516 DDKVQIGKVIKQ
+516 DDKVEIGKVVKQ
-528 SPNGGSKLNPGDDL
+528 RPEAGSSLKPNDSL
-542 TLYISKGEENEETDV
+542 TLYISKGSEEEDNNV
-557 EVPYLIGLSEKEAKD
+557 QVPYLIGLSEKEAKN
-572 KLQRE
+572 KIKSE
-577 GLNVGRVSKTESSTV
+577 GLSVGRVSKTESDTV
-592 EKGNVIQQSI
+592 EEGKVIEQSI
-602 AYGTKVAEGTSVSI
+602 AYGEEVSEGTAISI
-616 VVSSGKKETTTK
+616 VVSIGKKETTTEK
-628 ETTTETTTQP
+628 QTETTTQP

-643 TVDTSTEIT
+643 TTQDTTVEQ
-652 TKIETTTE
+652 TE
-660 TTTQPVLKS
+660 TTTSQPVLKS
-669 DNLVI
+669 ETLVV
-674 NPTLPEGAESVE
+674 NPTLPEGTESVE

-697 SVIWSSNH
+697 TVIWSSNH
-705 SANNFPFSITVTG
+705 NANSFPLPITVTG

-726 YIDGKLIGTETKSFS
+726 YIDGKLIGTETKNFN

>member
-1 MRLQPKTVVS
+1 MRLDKKTVVS
-11 DRYEILELIG
+11 DRYEIIELIG

-36 DRKVSLKVLKE
+36 DRKVSFKVLKE

-64 AARIADINIANVYDV
+64 AARIAHVNIANVYDV

-106 PFTNEEI
+106 PFTNEEV
-113 LGIAIQ
+113 LGISIQ
-119 ISSALEVAHSNGI
+119 IANALEVAHSNNI

-154 FGIARATTA
+154 FGIARATTS

-198 IMFEMA
+198 IMFEMV

-223 NEPIPNMKELNPNIS
+223 NEPLPDMKKLNKNIS

-246 KATAK
+246 KATTK
-251 NSDNRYSSTKE
+251 NPDNRYSSARE
-262 LNQDLKKALSDES
+262 LNNDLKMALSDES
-275 GNFVTDRNIVDEDS
+275 GDFVTDNNFIDEDS

-298 MEEIKRM
+298 IEQIKNM
-305 IEKNKGN
+305 ANKTN
-312 NNINNNVNS
+312 NDK
-321 GLNNNINNNRPKDK
+321 LKDK
-335 YEDKEYVEQE
+335 YEDKEYMNKEKI
-345 RFNKPSQSSQNLQRQ
+345 KPSKPTKSVEKISVSKQTPNNKKDINNSTPYNIDNQNDK
-360 NIQPQKVKPKVT
+360 NI
-372 PPKIEIEEN
+372 
-381 DRGMERKVTIW
+381 ERKVTIW
-392 AVVTSLLLIG
+392 AVVTSLLLVGI
-402 VITGF
+402 ITGF
-407 LIVWVLSGGKSK
+407 LIVWVLSGGNSK

-424 GKTWEQAVEIAKDK
+424 GKTWEEAVALAKDK
-438 EVYITNAKEDFSD
+438 EIYITNIKEDYDD
-451 TVEKGAIIEQDIKA
+451 TIKEGAIIEQDIKA
-465 GTKVKK
+465 GEKVKK
-471 GSNINITLSL
+471 GSNINVTLSL
-481 GTGKFEIEDYVGLD
+481 GNGQFKIEDYVGLD
-495 ISEVYRKVEKLD
+495 ISEVYKKVESLD
-507 VNLKEEYIS
+507 VDLKEEYIS
-516 DDKVQIGKVIKQ
+516 DDKVEIGKVVKQ
-528 SPNGGSKLNPGDDL
+528 RPEAGSSLKPNDSL
-542 TLYISKGEENEETDV
+542 TLYISKGSEEEDNNV
-557 EVPYLIGLSEKEAKD
+557 QVPYLIGLSEKEAKN
-572 KLQRE
+572 KIKSE
-577 GLNVGRVSKTESSTV
+577 GLSVGRVSKTESDTV
-592 EKGNVIQQSI
+592 EEGKVIEQSI
-602 AYGTKVAEGTSVSI
+602 AYGEEVSEGTAISI
-616 VVSSGKKETTTK
+616 VVSIGKKETTTEK
-628 ETTTETTTQP
+628 QTETTTQP

-643 TVDTSTEIT
+643 TTQDTTVEQTESTT
-652 TKIETTTE
+652 S
-660 TTTQPVLKS
+660 QPVLKS
-669 DNLVI
+669 ETLVV
-674 NPTLPEGAESVE
+674 NPTLPEGTESVE

-697 SVIWSSNH
+697 TVIWSSNH
-705 SANNFPFSITVTG
+705 NANSFPLPITVTG

-726 YIDGKLIGTETKSFS
+726 YIDGKLIGTETKNFN

>member
-1 MRLQPKTVVS
+1 MKLDKKTVVS
-11 DRYEILELIG
+11 DRYEIIELIG

-36 DRKVSLKVLKE
+36 DRKVSFKVLKE

-64 AARIADINIANVYDV
+64 AARIAHVNIANVYDV

-106 PFTNEEI
+106 PFTNEEV
-113 LGIAIQ
+113 LGISIQ
-119 ISSALEVAHSNGI
+119 IANALEVAHSNNI

-154 FGIARATTA
+154 FGIARATTS

-198 IMFEMA
+198 IMFEMV

-223 NEPIPNMKELNPNIS
+223 NEPLPDMKKLNKNIS

-246 KATAK
+246 KATTK
-251 NSDNRYSSTKE
+251 NPDNRYSSARE
-262 LNQDLKKALSDES
+262 LNNDLKMALSDES
-275 GNFVTDRNIVDEDS
+275 GNFVTDNNFIDEDS

-298 MEEIKRM
+298 MEQIKNM
-305 IEKNKGN
+305 ANKTN
-312 NNINNNVNS
+312 NDK
-321 GLNNNINNNRPKDK
+321 LKDK
-335 YEDKEYVEQE
+335 YEDKEYMNKEKI
-345 RFNKPSQSSQNLQRQ
+345 KPSKPTKGVEKISVSKQTPNNKKDINNSTPYNIDNQND
-360 NIQPQKVKPKVT
+360 
-372 PPKIEIEEN
+372 KII
-381 DRGMERKVTIW
+381 ERKVTIW
-392 AVVTSLLLIG
+392 AVVTSLLLVGI
-402 VITGF
+402 ITGF
-407 LIVWVLSGGKSK
+407 LIVWVLSGGNSK

-424 GKTWEQAVEIAKDK
+424 GKTWEEAVALAKDK
-438 EVYITNAKEDFSD
+438 EIYITNIKEDYDD
-451 TVEKGAIIEQDIKA
+451 TIKEGAIIEQDIKA
-465 GTKVKK
+465 GEKVKK

-481 GTGKFEIEDYVGLD
+481 GNGQFKIEDYVGLD
-495 ISEVYRKVEKLD
+495 ISEVYKKVESLD
-507 VNLKEEYIS
+507 VDLKEEYIS
-516 DDKVQIGKVIKQ
+516 DDKVEIGKVVKQ
-528 SPNGGSKLNPGDDL
+528 RPEAGSSLKPNDSL
-542 TLYISKGEENEETDV
+542 TLYISKGSEEEDNNV
-557 EVPYLIGLSEKEAKD
+557 QVPYLIGLSEKEAKN
-572 KLQRE
+572 KIKSE
-577 GLNVGRVSKTESSTV
+577 GLSVGRVSKTESDTV
-592 EKGNVIQQSI
+592 EEGKVIEQSI
-602 AYGTKVAEGTSVSI
+602 AYGEEVSEGTAISI
-616 VVSSGKKETTTK
+616 VVSIGKKETTTEK
-628 ETTTETTTQP
+628 QTETTAQP

-643 TVDTSTEIT
+643 TTQDTTVEQTESTT
-652 TKIETTTE
+652 S
-660 TTTQPVLKS
+660 QPVLKS
-669 DNLVI
+669 ETLVI
-674 NPTLPEGAESVE
+674 NPTLPEGTESVE

-697 SVIWSSNH
+697 TVIWSSNH
-705 SANNFPFSITVTG
+705 NANSFPLPITVTG

-726 YIDGKLIGTETKSFS
+726 YIDGKLIGTETKNFN

>member
-1 MRLQPKTVVS
+1 MRLDKKTVVS
-11 DRYEILELIG
+11 DRYEIIELIG

-36 DRKVSLKVLKE
+36 DRKVSFKVLKE

-64 AARIADINIANVYDV
+64 AARIAHVNIANVYDV

-106 PFTNEEI
+106 PFTNEEV
-113 LGIAIQ
+113 LGISIQ
-119 ISSALEVAHSNGI
+119 IANALEVAHSNNI

-154 FGIARATTA
+154 FGIARATTS

-198 IMFEMA
+198 IMFEMV

-223 NEPIPNMKELNPNIS
+223 NEPLPDMKKLNKNIS

-246 KATAK
+246 KATTK
-251 NSDNRYSSTKE
+251 NPDNRYSSARE
-262 LNQDLKKALSDES
+262 LNNDLKMALSDES
-275 GNFVTDRNIVDEDS
+275 GDFVTDNNFIDEDS

-298 MEEIKRM
+298 IEQIKNM
-305 IEKNKGN
+305 ANKTN
-312 NNINNNVNS
+312 NDK
-321 GLNNNINNNRPKDK
+321 LKDK
-335 YEDKEYVEQE
+335 YEDKEYMNKEKI
-345 RFNKPSQSSQNLQRQ
+345 KPSKPTKSVEKISVSKQTPNNKKDINNSTPYNIDNQNDK
-360 NIQPQKVKPKVT
+360 NI
-372 PPKIEIEEN
+372 
-381 DRGMERKVTIW
+381 ERKVTIW
-392 AVVTSLLLIG
+392 AVVTSLLLVGI
-402 VITGF
+402 ITGF
-407 LIVWVLSGGKSK
+407 LIVWVLSGGNSK

-424 GKTWEQAVEIAKDK
+424 GKTWEEAVALAKDK
-438 EVYITNAKEDFSD
+438 EIYITNIKEDYDD
-451 TVEKGAIIEQDIKA
+451 TIKEGAIIEQDIKA
-465 GTKVKK
+465 GEKVKK
-471 GSNINITLSL
+471 GSNINVTLSL
-481 GTGKFEIEDYVGLD
+481 GNGQFKIEDYVGLD
-495 ISEVYRKVEKLD
+495 ISEVYKKVESLD
-507 VNLKEEYIS
+507 VDLKEEYIS
-516 DDKVQIGKVIKQ
+516 DDKVEIGKVVKQ
-528 SPNGGSKLNPGDDL
+528 RPEAGSSLKPNDSL
-542 TLYISKGEENEETDV
+542 TLYISKGSEEEDNNV
-557 EVPYLIGLSEKEAKD
+557 QVPYLIGLSEKEAKN
-572 KLQRE
+572 KIKSE
-577 GLNVGRVSKTESSTV
+577 GLSVGRVSKTESDTV
-592 EKGNVIQQSI
+592 EEGKVIEQSI
-602 AYGTKVAEGTSVSI
+602 AYGEEVSEGTAISI
-616 VVSSGKKETTTK
+616 VVSIGKKETTTEK
-628 ETTTETTTQP
+628 QTETTTQP

-643 TVDTSTEIT
+643 TTQDTTVEQ
-652 TKIETTTE
+652 TE
-660 TTTQPVLKS
+660 TTTSQPVLKS
-669 DNLVI
+669 ETLVV
-674 NPTLPEGAESVE
+674 NPTLPEGTESVE

-697 SVIWSSNH
+697 TVIWSSNH
-705 SANNFPFSITVTG
+705 NANSFPLPITVTG

-726 YIDGKLIGTETKSFS
+726 YIDGKLIGTETKNFN

>member
-1 MRLQPKTVVS
+1 MKLDKKTVVS
-11 DRYEILELIG
+11 DRYEIIELIG

-36 DRKVSLKVLKE
+36 DRKVSFKVLKE

-64 AARIADINIANVYDV
+64 AARIAHVNIANVYDV

-106 PFTNEEI
+106 PFTNEEV
-113 LGIAIQ
+113 LGISIQ
-119 ISSALEVAHSNGI
+119 IANALEVAHSNNI

-154 FGIARATTA
+154 FGIARATTS

-198 IMFEMA
+198 IMFEMV

-223 NEPIPNMKELNPNIS
+223 NEPLPDMKKLNKNIS

-246 KATAK
+246 KATTK
-251 NSDNRYSSTKE
+251 NPDNRYSSARE
-262 LNQDLKKALSDES
+262 LNNDLKMALSDES
-275 GNFVTDRNIVDEDS
+275 GNFVTDNNFIDEDS

-298 MEEIKRM
+298 MEQIKNM
-305 IEKNKGN
+305 ANKTN
-312 NNINNNVNS
+312 NDK
-321 GLNNNINNNRPKDK
+321 LKDK
-335 YEDKEYVEQE
+335 YEDKEYMNKEKI
-345 RFNKPSQSSQNLQRQ
+345 KPSKPTKSVEKISVSKQTPNNKKDINNSTPYNIDNQND
-360 NIQPQKVKPKVT
+360 
-372 PPKIEIEEN
+372 KII
-381 DRGMERKVTIW
+381 ERKVTIW
-392 AVVTSLLLIG
+392 AVVTSLLLVGI
-402 VITGF
+402 ITGF
-407 LIVWVLSGGKSK
+407 LIVWVLSGGNSK

-424 GKTWEQAVEIAKDK
+424 GKTWEEAVALAKDK
-438 EVYITNAKEDFSD
+438 EIYITNIKEDYDD
-451 TVEKGAIIEQDIKA
+451 TIKEGAIIEQDIKA
-465 GTKVKK
+465 GEKVKK
-471 GSNINITLSL
+471 GSNINVTLSL
-481 GTGKFEIEDYVGLD
+481 GNGQFKIEDYVGLD
-495 ISEVYRKVEKLD
+495 ISEVYKKVESLD
-507 VNLKEEYIS
+507 VDLKEEYIS
-516 DDKVQIGKVIKQ
+516 DDKVEIGKVVKQ
-528 SPNGGSKLNPGDDL
+528 RPEAGSSLKPNDSL
-542 TLYISKGEENEETDV
+542 TLYISKGSEEEDNNV
-557 EVPYLIGLSEKEAKD
+557 QVPYLIGLSEKEAKN
-572 KLQRE
+572 KIKSE
-577 GLNVGRVSKTESSTV
+577 GLSVGRVSKTESDTV
-592 EKGNVIQQSI
+592 EEGKVIEQSI
-602 AYGTKVAEGTSVSI
+602 AYGEEVSEGTAISI
-616 VVSSGKKETTTK
+616 VVSIGKKETTTEK
-628 ETTTETTTQP
+628 QTETTTQP

-643 TVDTSTEIT
+643 TTQDTTVEQTESTT
-652 TKIETTTE
+652 S
-660 TTTQPVLKS
+660 QPVLKS
-669 DNLVI
+669 ETLVI
-674 NPTLPEGAESVE
+674 NPTLPEGTESVE

-697 SVIWSSNH
+697 TVIWSSNH
-705 SANNFPFSITVTG
+705 NANSFPLPITVTG

-726 YIDGKLIGTETKSFS
+726 YIDGKLIGTETKNFN

>member
-251 NSDNRYSSTKE
+251 NSDNRYSSAKE

-372 PPKIEIEEN
+372 PPKMEIEEN

>member
-251 NSDNRYSSTKE
+251 NSDNRYSSAKE

-305 IEKNKGN
+305 IEKNKG
-312 NNINNNVNS
+312 
-321 GLNNNINNNRPKDK
+321 NNNINNNRPKDK

>member
-1 MRLQPKTVVS
+1 MKLDKKTVVS
-11 DRYEILELIG
+11 DRYEIIELIG

-36 DRKVSLKVLKE
+36 DRKVSFKVLKE

-64 AARIADINIANVYDV
+64 AARIAHVNIANVYDV

-106 PFTNEEI
+106 PFTNEEV
-113 LGIAIQ
+113 LGISIQ
-119 ISSALEVAHSNGI
+119 IANALEVAHSNNI

-154 FGIARATTA
+154 FGIARATTS

-198 IMFEMA
+198 IMFEMV

-223 NEPIPNMKELNPNIS
+223 NEPLPDMKKLNKNIS

-246 KATAK
+246 KATTK
-251 NSDNRYSSTKE
+251 NPDNRYSSARE
-262 LNQDLKKALSDES
+262 LNNDLKMALSDES
-275 GNFVTDRNIVDEDS
+275 GNFVTDNNFIDEDS

-298 MEEIKRM
+298 MEQIRNM
-305 IEKNKGN
+305 ANKTN
-312 NNINNNVNS
+312 NDK
-321 GLNNNINNNRPKDK
+321 LKDK
-335 YEDKEYVEQE
+335 YEDKEYMNKEKI
-345 RFNKPSQSSQNLQRQ
+345 KPSKPTKGVEKISVSKQTPNNKKDINNSTPYNIDNQND
-360 NIQPQKVKPKVT
+360 
-372 PPKIEIEEN
+372 KII
-381 DRGMERKVTIW
+381 ERKVTIW
-392 AVVTSLLLIG
+392 AVVTSLLLVGI
-402 VITGF
+402 ITGF
-407 LIVWVLSGGKSK
+407 LIVWVLSGGNSK

-424 GKTWEQAVEIAKDK
+424 GKTWEEAVALAKDK
-438 EVYITNAKEDFSD
+438 EIYITNIKEDYDD
-451 TVEKGAIIEQDIKA
+451 TIKEGAIIEQDIKA
-465 GTKVKK
+465 GEKVKK

-481 GTGKFEIEDYVGLD
+481 GNGQFKIEDYVGLD
-495 ISEVYRKVEKLD
+495 ISEVYKKVESLD
-507 VNLKEEYIS
+507 VDLKEEYIS
-516 DDKVQIGKVIKQ
+516 DDKVEIGKVVKQ
-528 SPNGGSKLNPGDDL
+528 RPEAGSSLKPNDSL
-542 TLYISKGEENEETDV
+542 TLYISKGSEEEDNNV
-557 EVPYLIGLSEKEAKD
+557 QVPYLIGLSEKEAKN
-572 KLQRE
+572 KIKSE
-577 GLNVGRVSKTESSTV
+577 GLSVGRVSKTESDTV
-592 EKGNVIQQSI
+592 EEGKVIEQSI
-602 AYGTKVAEGTSVSI
+602 AYGEEVSEGTAISI
-616 VVSSGKKETTTK
+616 VVSIGKKETTTEK
-628 ETTTETTTQP
+628 QTETTAQP

-643 TVDTSTEIT
+643 TTQDTTVEQTESTT
-652 TKIETTTE
+652 S
-660 TTTQPVLKS
+660 QPVLKS
-669 DNLVI
+669 ETLVI
-674 NPTLPEGAESVE
+674 NPTLPEGTESVE

-697 SVIWSSNH
+697 TVIWSSNH
-705 SANNFPFSITVTG
+705 NANSFPLPITVTG

-726 YIDGKLIGTETKSFS
+726 YIDGKLIGTETKNFN